1 MRRFYLILTVL
12 ISIALPLAAQNYQS
26 TLPDDYY
33 TFRDDMYN
41 FAKSPD
47 EMLSDFEKY
56 TSSAKEKYSGYE
68 LNFVMARFEYIMGRV
83 YYYANDLP
91 SAGKHYD
98 AGMEYGEKAM
108 KENENAQSVLIFA
121 ENLSANCTTK
131 PTSWVINNGAKIAGL
146 TKKVLK
152 YDPRNGA
159 AIYMANGQDVYAPA
173 PFNNIKR
180 GVKTM
185 QEILAGN
192 DYDLGKDDQFNLT
205 SSVGF
210 GYSLLKDKENA
221 RIWYEKSLEIYP
233 NNKYILG
240 LLAEL

>member
-1 MRRFYLILTVL
+1 MKRFIFSLITLTSL
-12 ISIALPLAAQNYQS
+12 CLTAFSQETINQLPQ
-26 TLPDDYY
+26 DYY

-41 FAKSPD
+41 FEKSPAQ
-47 EMLSDFEKY
+47 MLEDFNKY
-56 TSSAKEKYSGYE
+56 TTSAKENYSGYE
-68 LNFVMARFEYIMGRV
+68 LNFVLARFEYIMGRV
-83 YYYANDLP
+83 YYYANDLT

-98 AGMEYGEKAM
+98 AGMIYGEKAM
-108 KENENAQSVLIFA
+108 KENENAQSVLIYA

-131 PTSWVINNGAKIAGL
+131 PTSWVITNGAKIAGL

-185 QEILAGN
+185 QDILSGN
-192 DYDLGKDDQFNLT
+192 DYDLGKDDEFNLT

-221 RIWYEKSLEIYP
+221 RIWYEKSLKIYP

-240 LLAEL
+240 LLADL